1 MIINKISCK
10 NYRNIENAELLLC
23 SSANVIYGNNAQGK
37 TNILEAI
44 YYFAC
49 GKSFRGGKDKDLVRF
64 GSECSSISLD
74 FTDNVRERRHE
85 IYFPSAGRKACFKEG
100 IKISKISEFIGL
112 FRAVLFSPEHLSI
125 VKDGPS
131 ERRSFEDIAIS
142 QIKPEYMCALTRYQK
157 ILADRNALLKNPEIQ
172 GFSDMIYVLSAR
184 LAHESAYIS
193 KEREEYTKKL
203 SEKVSEI
210 ISDMTCGREKAEIF
224 YDCRMSEEEYLKKL
238 TSSVDR
244 EIRAAGT
251 LYGVHRDDIQINL
264 NGNDSRSFA
273 SQGQQRSLALAMKLA
288 EGEISKEE
296 SGEYPVF
303 LFDDVL
309 SELDRSRKDYVLSGL
324 NGRQIIITCC
334 EEIPVGT
341 VYTVENGRVSPPKE

>member
-10 NYRNIENAELLLC
+10 NYRNIENAELTLC
-23 SSANVIYGNNAQGK
+23 PSTNVIYGNNAQGK
-37 TNILEAI
+37 TNILESV

-49 GKSFRGGKDKDLVRF
+49 GKSFRGGKDKELVKF
-64 GSECSSISLD
+64 GAEGASIALE
-74 FTDNVRERRHE
+74 FTDSIRERRHE
-85 IYFPSAGRKACFKEG
+85 IYFPSSGRKSCFKEG
-100 IKISKISEFIGL
+100 IKITRISEFIGL

-125 VKDGPS
+125 IKDGPS
-131 ERRSFEDIAIS
+131 ERRSFEDMAIS
-142 QIKPEYMCALTRYQK
+142 QIRPQYLSSLMKYQK
-157 ILADRNALLKNPEIQ
+157 ILADRNALLKNPDVQ
-172 GFSDMIYVLSAR
+172 GFCDMMYVLSAQ

-210 ISDMTCGREKAEIF
+210 ISDMTSGKEKAEIL
-224 YDCRMSEEEYLKKL
+224 YNCRMTEEQYLEKL
-238 TSSVDR
+238 TSSVER
-244 EIRAAGT
+244 EIRASGT
-251 LYGVHRDDIQINL
+251 LYGIHRDDIQINL
-264 NGNDSRSFA
+264 NGSDSRSFA

-324 NGRQIIITCC
+324 NGRQIIMTCC

-341 VYTVENGRVSPPKE
+341 FYTVKNGCVECPN

>member
-10 NYRNIENAELLLC
+10 NYRNIENAELELC
-23 SSANVIYGNNAQGK
+23 PSTNVIYGNNAQGK
-37 TNILEAI
+37 TNILESV

-49 GKSFRGGKDKDLVRF
+49 GKSFRGGKDKELIRF
-64 GSECSSISLD
+64 GSDGANISLE
-74 FTDNVRERRHE
+74 FTDNVRRRNHE
-85 IYFPSAGRKACFKEG
+85 IYFPAVGRKACFKEG
-100 IKISKISEFIGL
+100 IKITKMSEFIGL

-131 ERRSFEDIAIS
+131 ERRGFEDIAIS
-142 QIKPEYMCALTRYQK
+142 QIKPEYLSSLMRYQK
-157 ILADRNALLKNPEIQ
+157 ILADRNALLKDPDAQ
-172 GFSDMIYVLSAR
+172 GFSDMMYVLSAR
-184 LAHESAYIS
+184 LAKESAYIS

-203 SEKVSEI
+203 SERVSEI
-210 ISDMTCGREKAEIF
+210 ISDMTSGREKAEIL
-224 YDCRMSEEEYLKKL
+224 YNCRMSEGEYLEKL

-244 EIRAAGT
+244 EIRASGT
-251 LYGVHRDDIQINL
+251 LYGIHRDDIQINL
-264 NGNDSRSFA
+264 NGSDSRSFA

-309 SELDRSRKDYVLSGL
+309 SELDKSRKEYVLSGL

-334 EEIPVGT
+334 EEIPVGA
-341 VYTVENGRVSPPKE
+341 VYTVKNGCVISP